1 MDENSKVRRREE
13 EQIEAEGED
22 SMSFEE
28 TRPAKRPLFLR
39 HLCPYD
45 ERYMDDRR
53 TKLEQED
60 EQDSEEEEEESDDFD
75 GMDEAEE
82 EDLSASSAFFL
93 LEARFESL
101 CIARRDLFR
110 AGEENLRT
118 NCLLP
123 ARAGDG

>member
-60 EQDSEEEEEESDDFD
+60 EQDSEEEEPDDFD
-75 GMDEAEE
+75 GWKKRKKRTFPLPPLLLRRGLN
-82 EDLSASSAFFL
+82 LSALRGETCSS
-93 LEARFESL
+93 RT
-101 CIARRDLFR
+101 
-110 AGEENLRT
+110 GKPENKLSHR
-118 NCLLP
+118 
-123 ARAGDG
+123 